1 VSSLDKKNIF
11 VYMIAMKDKT
21 LLNNTQK
28 RIKEKQI
35 EFVDLKIL
43 DLKGKLHSLVLP
55 SCMLDE
61 KLLTNGVG
69 FDASS
74 YGFARPEKSDMV
86 MIPDLETM
94 MIDPFRER
102 KTAIFLANIHL
113 ADISRTRFS
122 EDPRYIAQKA
132 EAALTKSKIG
142 TRALFGPE
150 FEFFI
155 FKEAEYGVFENE
167 SYYFLKKDNETKGNQ
182 YHAGSPEDE
191 YIDFKNEAV
200 ALLQQLGIAIKYHHH
215 EVAVNQHEIET
226 KFNTLLKTA
235 DQSVIIKYVLF
246 NLAKK
251 NNLFVTFMPKPFF
264 GKAGNGWHVHQYI
277 MDKETNVF
285 FKKGSYANLSDIG
298 LHYLSGL
305 LFHSGSL
312 SAISNPST
320 NSYKRLVRGFEAPVS
335 AIFATSN
342 RNAAIRIPAY
352 VNEGETRI
360 EYRPGDAAANPY
372 LFISAMLLSGIDG
385 VFKNLSPEKFNFGPF
400 DGGIPDTKVFKNKI
414 KLLPENLTEALDF
427 LEKDYEYLK
436 YNNVFNESLIQQW
449 VKIKRDE
456 IDEISR
462 MPHPKEF
469 ELYFNF

>member
-1 VSSLDKKNIF
+1 MAI
-11 VYMIAMKDKT
+11 MKDKN
-21 LLNNTQK
+21 LLNNTERKLRELQV
-28 RIKEKQI
+28 
-35 EFVDLKIL
+35 EFIDLKVL
-43 DLKGKLHSLVLP
+43 DLKGKLHSLMLP
-55 SCMLDE
+55 AAMLDE
-61 KLLTNGVG
+61 KLLNGGVG

-74 YGFARPEKSDMV
+74 YGFAKPEKSDMV

-94 MIDPFRER
+94 VIDPFRER
-102 KTAIFLANIHL
+102 KTAVFMAGIHL
-113 ADISRTRFS
+113 TDTARTRFS
-122 EDPRYIAQKA
+122 EDPRFVAAKA
-132 EAALTKSKIG
+132 EAALAESKIG

-155 FKEAEYGVFENE
+155 FREAEFGVHEDGNF
-167 SYYFLKKDNETKGNQ
+167 YFLKKDSEAKGNL

-191 YIDFKNEAV
+191 HIDFKNEAV
-200 ALLQQLGIAIKYHHH
+200 AILQGLGVEIKYHHH

-235 DQSVIIKYVLF
+235 DQAVLIKYVLF

-251 NNLFVTFMPKPFF
+251 HNLFVTFMPKPFF
-264 GKAGNGWHVHQYI
+264 GRAGSGWHVHQFI
-277 MDKETNVF
+277 MNREANVF
-285 FKKGSYANLSDIG
+285 LKKGNYANLSDVG

-312 SAISNPST
+312 SALSNPST

-342 RNAAIRIPAY
+342 RNAAIRIPTY
-352 VNEGETRI
+352 VDAGETRI

-372 LFISAMLLSGIDG
+372 LFLSAMLLSGIDG

-400 DGGIPDTKVFKNKI
+400 DGGIPDAKVFKNKI
-414 KLLPENLTEALDF
+414 KLLPNSLAEALDC
-427 LEKDYEYLK
+427 LEKDNEYLK
-436 YNNVFNESLIQQW
+436 FGNVFDDALIQQW
-449 VKIKRDE
+449 LTIKRAE
-456 IDEISR
+456 IEEIAR
-462 MPHPKEF
+462 IPHPKEF

>member
-1 VSSLDKKNIF
+1 MKT
-11 VYMIAMKDKT
+11 MKDKT
-21 LLNNTQK
+21 ILNNTQK
-28 RIKEKQI
+28 KIKEMQI
-35 EFVDLKIL
+35 EFIDLKIL
-43 DLKGKLHSLVLP
+43 DLKGRLHSLILP
-55 SCMLDE
+55 SSMLDE
-61 KLLTNGVG
+61 KLLSSGVG

-74 YGFARPEKSDMV
+74 YGFAKPEKSDMV

-94 MIDPFRER
+94 VIDPFRER

-113 ADISRTRFS
+113 TDKIRTRFS
-122 EDPRYIAQKA
+122 EDPRFVASKA
-132 EAALTKSKIG
+132 EEALVKSKVG
-142 TRALFGPE
+142 SSALFGPE

-155 FKEAEYGVFENE
+155 FKEAEYGVFEEGNF
-167 SYYFLKKDNETKGNQ
+167 YFLKKDSDSKNNF

-191 YIDFKNEAV
+191 FIDFKNEAV
-200 ALLQQLGIAIKYHHH
+200 ALLQQLGIDIKYHHH

-235 DQSVIIKYVLF
+235 DQAVIIKYVLF

-251 NNLFVTFMPKPFF
+251 NDLFVTFMPKPFL

-277 MDKETNVF
+277 LNKETNVF
-285 FKKGSYANLSDIG
+285 LKKGNYANLSDTG

-312 SAISNPST
+312 SALSNPST

-352 VNEGETRI
+352 VDDNETRI
-360 EYRPGDAAANPY
+360 EYRPGDASSNPY
-372 LFISAMLLSGIDG
+372 LFLSAMLLSGIDG
-385 VFKNLSPEKFNFGPF
+385 IFKNLSPEKFNFGPF
-400 DGGIPDTKVFKNKI
+400 DGGLSDGKVFKNKI
-414 KLLPENLTEALDF
+414 KQLPENLSEALDC
-427 LEKDYEYLK
+427 LEKDNEYLK
-436 YNNVFNESLIQQW
+436 YNNVFDDALIQQW
-449 VKIKRDE
+449 LKIKRAE
-456 IDEISR
+456 IEEISR
-462 MPHPKEF
+462 IPHAKEF

>member
-1 VSSLDKKNIF
+1 MKT
-11 VYMIAMKDKT
+11 MKDKT
-21 LLNNTQK
+21 ILNNTQK
-28 RIKEKQI
+28 KIKEMQI
-35 EFVDLKIL
+35 EFIDLKIL
-43 DLKGKLHSLVLP
+43 DLKGRLHSLILP
-55 SCMLDE
+55 SSMLDE
-61 KLLTNGVG
+61 KLLSSGVG

-74 YGFARPEKSDMV
+74 YGFAKPEKSDMV

-94 MIDPFRER
+94 VIDPFRER

-113 ADISRTRFS
+113 TDKIRTRFS
-122 EDPRYIAQKA
+122 EDPRFVASKA
-132 EAALTKSKIG
+132 EEALVKSKVG
-142 TRALFGPE
+142 SSALFGPE

-155 FKEAEYGVFENE
+155 FKEAEYGVFEEGNF
-167 SYYFLKKDNETKGNQ
+167 YFLKKDSDSKNNF

-191 YIDFKNEAV
+191 FIDFKNEAV
-200 ALLQQLGIAIKYHHH
+200 ALLQQLGIDIKYHHH

-235 DQSVIIKYVLF
+235 DQAVIIKYVLF

-251 NNLFVTFMPKPFF
+251 NDLFVTFMPKPFL

-277 MDKETNVF
+277 LNKETNVF
-285 FKKGSYANLSDIG
+285 LKKGNYANLSDTG

-312 SAISNPST
+312 SALSNPST

-352 VNEGETRI
+352 VDDNETRI
-360 EYRPGDAAANPY
+360 EYRPGDASSNPY
-372 LFISAMLLSGIDG
+372 LFLSAMLLSGIDG
-385 VFKNLSPEKFNFGPF
+385 IFKNLSPEKFNFGPF
-400 DGGIPDTKVFKNKI
+400 DGGLSDGKVFKNKI
-414 KLLPENLTEALDF
+414 KQLPENLSEALDC
-427 LEKDYEYLK
+427 LEKDNEYLK
-436 YNNVFNESLIQQW
+436 YNNVFDDALLQQW
-449 VKIKRDE
+449 LKIKRAE
-456 IDEISR
+456 IEEISR
-462 MPHPKEF
+462 IPHAKEF

>member
-1 VSSLDKKNIF
+1 MKT
-11 VYMIAMKDKT
+11 MKDKT
-21 LLNNTQK
+21 ILNNTQK
-28 RIKEKQI
+28 KIKEMQI
-35 EFVDLKIL
+35 EFIDLKIL
-43 DLKGKLHSLVLP
+43 DLKGRLHSLILP
-55 SCMLDE
+55 SSMLDE
-61 KLLTNGVG
+61 KLLSSGVG

-74 YGFARPEKSDMV
+74 YGFAKPEKSDMV

-94 MIDPFRER
+94 VIDPFRER

-113 ADISRTRFS
+113 TDKIRTRFS
-122 EDPRYIAQKA
+122 EDPRFVASKA
-132 EAALTKSKIG
+132 EEALVKSKVG
-142 TRALFGPE
+142 SSALFGPE

-155 FKEAEYGVFENE
+155 FKEAEYGVFEEGNF
-167 SYYFLKKDNETKGNQ
+167 YFLKKDSDSKNNF

-191 YIDFKNEAV
+191 FIDFKNEAV
-200 ALLQQLGIAIKYHHH
+200 ALLQQLGIDIKYHHH

-235 DQSVIIKYVLF
+235 DQAVIIKYVLF

-251 NNLFVTFMPKPFF
+251 NDLFVTFMPKPFL

-277 MDKETNVF
+277 LNKETNVF
-285 FKKGSYANLSDIG
+285 LKKGNYANLSDTG

-312 SAISNPST
+312 SALSNPST

-352 VNEGETRI
+352 VDDNETRI
-360 EYRPGDAAANPY
+360 EYRPGDASSNPY
-372 LFISAMLLSGIDG
+372 LFLSAMLLSGIDG
-385 VFKNLSPEKFNFGPF
+385 IFKNLSPEKFNFGPF
-400 DGGIPDTKVFKNKI
+400 DGGLSDGKVFKNKN
-414 KLLPENLTEALDF
+414 KQLPENLSEALDC
-427 LEKDYEYLK
+427 LEKDNEYLK
-436 YNNVFNESLIQQW
+436 YNNVFDDAILQQW
-449 VKIKRDE
+449 LKIKRAE
-456 IDEISR
+456 IEEISR
-462 MPHPKEF
+462 IPHAKEF

>member
-1 VSSLDKKNIF
+1 
-11 VYMIAMKDKT
+11 MKDKT
-21 LLNNTQK
+21 KLNHSEK
-28 RIKEKQI
+28 KIKDLHV
-35 EFVDLKIL
+35 EFIDLKVL

-55 SCMLDE
+55 AAMMNE
-61 KLLTNGVG
+61 KLLASGVG

-74 YGFARPEKSDMV
+74 YGFAKPEKSDMV

-94 MIDPFRER
+94 IIDPFRER
-102 KTAIFLANIHL
+102 KTAVFMANIHL
-113 ADISRTRFS
+113 TDPSRTRFS
-122 EDPRYIAQKA
+122 EDPRFVAAKA
-132 EAALTKSKIG
+132 ETALAKSKIG

-155 FKEAEYGVFENE
+155 FKEAEFGVHEEGN
-167 SYYFLKKDNETKGNQ
+167 YYFLKKDSETKGNQ

-191 YIDFKNEAV
+191 FVDFKNEAV
-200 ALLQQLGIAIKYHHH
+200 AILQQVGIEIKYHHH

-226 KFNTLLKTA
+226 HFNTLLKTA
-235 DQSVIIKYVLF
+235 DQAVLIKYILF

-251 NNLFVTFMPKPFF
+251 HNLFVTFMPKPFY
-264 GKAGNGWHVHQYI
+264 GKAGNGWHVHQFI
-277 MDKETNVF
+277 MDRETNVF
-285 FKKGSYANLSDIG
+285 LKKGNYGNLSDIG
-298 LHYLSGL
+298 LRYLSGM

-312 SAISNPST
+312 SALANPST

-335 AIFATSN
+335 AVFATSN

-352 VNEGETRI
+352 VDPGETRI

-372 LFISAMLLSGIDG
+372 LFLSAMLLSGIDG

-414 KLLPENLTEALDF
+414 KLLPGDLTEALDA
-427 LEKDYEYLK
+427 LEKDNEYLK
-436 YNNVFNESLIQQW
+436 YEDVFDEALIRQW
-449 VKIKRDE
+449 LKIKRAE
-456 IDEISR
+456 IEEIALI
-462 MPHPKEF
+462 PHPKEF

>member
-1 VSSLDKKNIF
+1 MKT
-11 VYMIAMKDKT
+11 MKDKT
-21 LLNNTQK
+21 ILNNTQK
-28 RIKEKQI
+28 KIKEMQI
-35 EFVDLKIL
+35 EFIDLKIL
-43 DLKGKLHSLVLP
+43 DLKGRLHSLILP
-55 SCMLDE
+55 SSMLDE
-61 KLLTNGVG
+61 KLLSSGVG

-74 YGFARPEKSDMV
+74 YGFAKPEKSDMV

-94 MIDPFRER
+94 VIDPFRER

-113 ADISRTRFS
+113 TDKIRTRFS
-122 EDPRYIAQKA
+122 EDPRFVASKA
-132 EAALTKSKIG
+132 EEALVKSKVG
-142 TRALFGPE
+142 SSALFGPE

-155 FKEAEYGVFENE
+155 FKEAEYGVFEEGNF
-167 SYYFLKKDNETKGNQ
+167 YFLKKDSDSKNNF

-191 YIDFKNEAV
+191 FIDFKNEAV
-200 ALLQQLGIAIKYHHH
+200 ALLQQLGIDIKYHHH

-235 DQSVIIKYVLF
+235 DQAVIIKYVLF

-251 NNLFVTFMPKPFF
+251 NDLFVTFMPKPFF

-277 MDKETNVF
+277 LNKETNVF
-285 FKKGSYANLSDIG
+285 LKKGNYANLSDTG

-312 SAISNPST
+312 SALSNPST

-352 VNEGETRI
+352 VDDNETRI
-360 EYRPGDAAANPY
+360 EYRPGDASSNPY
-372 LFISAMLLSGIDG
+372 LFLSAMLLSGIDG
-385 VFKNLSPEKFNFGPF
+385 IFKNLSPEKFNFGPF
-400 DGGIPDTKVFKNKI
+400 DGGLSDGKVFKNKI
-414 KLLPENLTEALDF
+414 KQLPENLSEALDC
-427 LEKDYEYLK
+427 LEKDNEYLK
-436 YNNVFNESLIQQW
+436 YNNVFDDALLQQW
-449 VKIKRDE
+449 LKIKRAE
-456 IDEISR
+456 IEEISR
-462 MPHPKEF
+462 IPHAKEF